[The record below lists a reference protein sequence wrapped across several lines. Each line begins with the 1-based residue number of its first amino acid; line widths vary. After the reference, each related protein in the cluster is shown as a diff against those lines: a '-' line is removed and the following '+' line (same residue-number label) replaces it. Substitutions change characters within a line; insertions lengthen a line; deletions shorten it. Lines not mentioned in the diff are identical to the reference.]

1 MIRMASSNKDIT
13 FAAVDS
19 GFCNAVEKALVIL
32 QDSLIN
38 DPSASGRQGAQDRF
52 TIALKTALDAR
63 SIARTVVD
71 SVVTN

>member
-1 MIRMASSNKDIT
+1 MIRMASSNKDIA

-19 GFCNAVEKALVIL
+19 GFSSALEKALGVL

-52 TIALKTALDAR
+52 TLALKSALEAR
-63 SIARTVVD
+63 RIARTVVD
-71 SVVTN
+71 SVLTN

>member
-1 MIRMASSNKDIT
+1 MA

-19 GFCNAVEKALVIL
+19 GFQNAVAKAIGLL
-32 QDSLIN
+32 QDNLIA
-38 DPSASGRQGAQDRF
+38 DPSPTGRQQAQGRF
-52 TIALKTALDAR
+52 KVALETALDAR

>member
-1 MIRMASSNKDIT
+1 MIRMASSNKDIA

-19 GFCNAVEKALVIL
+19 GFSIAVEKALGVL

-38 DPSASGRQGAQDRF
+38 DPSPTGRRGAQDRF

-63 SIARTVVD
+63 SVARTVVD

>member
-1 MIRMASSNKDIT
+1 MSRMASSNKDVA

-19 GFCNAVEKALVIL
+19 GFSRAVEKALGML

-38 DPSASGRQGAQDRF
+38 DPSPAGRQGAQDRF
-52 TIALKTALDAR
+52 TIALKSALDAR